1 MSTEPAST
9 PRTLRQHWLAL
20 SAAAAAFLA
29 GCAAPLPP
37 SAPAI
42 PTPQTPTPP
51 PLAELPPPVAAEP
64 VAKSQARTPKDYR
77 RDAAAHLYN
86 ANAHRIYK
94 GRLPPLL
101 YAVGVLQV
109 QLDQMGNVMQLNWMR
124 APNHA
129 PEVVAEIERTVRK
142 AAPYPAAVNL
152 GQVTYTDTWLWD
164 RSGNFQLDT
173 LTEGQLSEVAP
184 ARSGK
189 PVIRVAS
196 SDCKKPANKATC

>member
-1 MSTEPAST
+1 MPPGPVNARSEPN
-9 PRTLRQHWLAL
+9 LRP
-20 SAAAAAFLA
+20 AAAKPAAGKARPSPGKPRRRARPAA
-29 GCAAPLPP
+29 GQA
-37 SAPAI
+37 SAR
-42 PTPQTPTPP
+42 
-51 PLAELPPPVAAEP
+51 PVP
-64 VAKSQARTPKDYR
+64 VPNAS
-77 RDAAAHLYN
+77 DAATTHAYRQDAARHLYSLN
-86 ANAHRIYK
+86 LGSIYK
-94 GRLPPLL
+94 GRMPPLL

-109 QLDQMGNVMQLNWMR
+109 ELDYMGNVVQLNWMR

-184 ARSGK
+184 AKSGK